1 MLKKTELKIQ
11 LNELEL
17 LESFKVKDRKIQDK

>member
-17 LESFKVKDRKIQDK
+17 LESFKVKDRKISDK